1 LDGTRFQLEETPM
14 SAIRMLAFV
23 AAVLITAFF
32 FSVMADGFTVPQHA
46 QVRVATSA
54 QATH

>member
-1 LDGTRFQLEETPM
+1 M